1 MSFKTKSRPQL
12 QKHIRALAKDSA
24 NVFITVHASKRM
36 KERKVISS
44 EVYACLLAGS
54 IRIAPEEDVKTGHLV
69 CRMESYVA
77 GRNLAACVA
86 LDDEDP
92 TMLVV
97 TVMVVG

>member
-12 QKHIRALAKDSA
+12 QKHIRELAKDSA

-36 KERKVISS
+36 KERKVLSS

-54 IRIAPEEDVKTGHLV
+54 MKTGHLV